1 MFTHVMRVQGFF
13 DDEPTTKKLYF
24 NLSRREIF
32 EFISRYD
39 NVKSFEQ
46 MLKAV
51 TENEDRYQM
60 VKFIDDLVGSSYGE
74 RQGDRFVKNEV
85 IKEAFLNSPEYEA
98 FFNELMEKPQ
108 IVKAFY
114 DGIMPANVI
123 KSVMNDPK
131 YKELEEEA
139 KKAEI
144 DAI

>member
-1 MFTHVMRVQGFF
+1 MFTHVMRVRGFF

-32 EFISRYD
+32 EFIRRYD

-46 MLKAV
+46 MIKAV

-108 IVKAFY
+108 VVKAFY

-131 YKELEEEA
+131 YKELAEEA

>member
-46 MLKAV
+46 MIKAV

-108 IVKAFY
+108 VVKAFY

-131 YKELEEEA
+131 YKELAEEA
-139 KKAEI
+139 KKAEL

>member
-1 MFTHVMRVQGFF
+1 MFTHVLRVQGFF

-32 EFISRYD
+32 EFIRRYD

-46 MLKAV
+46 MIKAV

-108 IVKAFY
+108 VVKAFY

-131 YKELEEEA
+131 YKELAEEA

>member
-1 MFTHVMRVQGFF
+1 MFTHVLRVQGFF

-32 EFISRYD
+32 EFIRRYD

-46 MLKAV
+46 MIKAV

-108 IVKAFY
+108 VVKAFY

-131 YKELEEEA
+131 YKELAEEA
-139 KKAEI
+139 KKAEL

>member
-46 MLKAV
+46 MIKAV

-74 RQGDRFVKNEV
+74 RQGDRFVKNDV

-108 IVKAFY
+108 VVKAFY

-123 KSVMNDPK
+123 KSVVNDPK
-131 YKELEEEA
+131 YKELAEEA

>member
-1 MFTHVMRVQGFF
+1 MFTHVLRVQGFF

-46 MLKAV
+46 MLKVA
-51 TENEDRYQM
+51 TENEDRLTLIKY
-60 VKFIDDLVGSSYGE
+60 IDELVGSAYGE
-74 RQGDRFVKNEV
+74 RQGDKFIKNEV

-98 FFNELMEKPQ
+98 FFEELMDKPH

-114 DGIMPANVI
+114 DGIMPAAVI

-131 YKELEEEA
+131 YKKLEEDA
-139 KKAEI
+139 KKSEI
-144 DAI
+144 DSL

>member
-32 EFISRYD
+32 EFIRRYD

-60 VKFIDDLVGSSYGE
+60 VRFIDDLVGSSYGE

-108 IVKAFY
+108 VVKAFY

>member
-1 MFTHVMRVQGFF
+1 MRVRGFF

-32 EFISRYD
+32 EFIRRYD

-46 MLKAV
+46 MIKAV

-108 IVKAFY
+108 VVKAFY

-131 YKELEEEA
+131 YKELAEEA

>member
-108 IVKAFY
+108 VVKAFY

-131 YKELEEEA
+131 YKELAEEA

-144 DAI
+144 DSI

>member
-1 MFTHVMRVQGFF
+1 M
-13 DDEPTTKKLYF
+13 
-24 NLSRREIF
+24 I
-32 EFISRYD
+32 
-39 NVKSFEQ
+39 
-46 MLKAV
+46 KAV

-108 IVKAFY
+108 VVKAFY

-131 YKELEEEA
+131 YKELAEEA